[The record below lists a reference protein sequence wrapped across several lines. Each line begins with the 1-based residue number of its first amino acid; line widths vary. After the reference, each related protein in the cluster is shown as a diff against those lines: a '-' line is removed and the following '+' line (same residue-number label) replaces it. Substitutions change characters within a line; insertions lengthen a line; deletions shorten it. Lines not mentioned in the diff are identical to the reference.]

1 KEETFGLLDHS
12 GCCACPEHNP
22 AVDGEALS
30 LEPVVYE
37 GAVGLTAAFRPFDG
51 APIPLAAGPLP
62 GPGVVAVTGLT
73 PSAAPYDR
81 SVGFSRYFPSLPAT
95 FYEVDRFT
103 ILSLDL
109 QPDVDLSGSVD
120 AGDAAALAADWDR
133 TWLIPAGTNAFP
145 LKVFNDVALPGVYTL
160 ALDGPSNVVARYGN
174 VTVRG
179 GESNA
184 VAFPPGPT
192 AETVLVQAEGPGEAV
207 LTLSFQGT
215 GAASGISCEA
225 SLKMTAVAV
234 TLEPVTT
241 ENSPEVYNPC
251 GIATGG
257 IGYYKINVE
266 PAALFPDD
274 KISWSVVSGGVSF
287 VGNCNTGR
295 LVAVKGGST
304 EGAFKLEVELEGV
317 NFPTNPCIAGM
328 VLEPKTVP
336 VTVWIVRDDN
346 GNNAACSEGRVQ
358 ELLSGAN
365 AIFKQCAMTFHV
377 NGAIQYTNSSALL
390 DIDFTNGWS
399 GELESIRNIETETGG
414 IELYYINQF
423 VFDDEPDDHFL
434 GVEDMQG
441 IVITSIISD
450 KTLAHEIGHACGLL
464 DIYPYRSVS
473 NTLERVVTGPVTADR
488 LPQDW
493 GAGYYPPDLLQAYL
507 ITYRLLMMGYE
518 DPTITTTCDIPLG
531 SVYGTWF
538 DRLPPLFEGDVVIDV
553 WEQSLAPVGLNSMGN
568 RQPCH
573 Q

>member
-1 KEETFGLLDHS
+1 MILNRKMK
-12 GCCACPEHNP
+12 
-22 AVDGEALS
+22 S
-30 LEPVVYE
+30 LIS
-37 GAVGLTAAFRPFDG
+37 D
-51 APIPLAAGPLP
+51 IWP
-62 GPGVVAVTGLT
+62 G
-73 PSAAPYDR
+73 
-81 SVGFSRYFPSLPAT
+81 
-95 FYEVDRFT
+95 
-103 ILSLDL
+103 
-109 QPDVDLSGSVD
+109 
-120 AGDAAALAADWDR
+120 WDR

-145 LKVFNDVALPGVYTL
+145 LTVFNGVALPGVYTIAL
-160 ALDGPSNVVARYGN
+160 AGPSNVVARYGG

-184 VAFPPGPT
+184 VAFPPGST
-192 AETVLVQAEGPGEAV
+192 LETVLVQAEGPGEAV

-225 SLKMTAVAV
+225 LLKMTAVAV

-274 KISWSVVSGGVSF
+274 KISWSVVSGDVSF
-287 VGNCNTGR
+287 VGNRNTGR

-317 NFPTNPCIAGM
+317 NFPANPCIAGM
-328 VLEPKTVP
+328 VLDPKTVP

-358 ELLSGAN
+358 ELLDGVN

-377 NGAIQYTNSSALL
+377 NGAIQYTNCEEWL

-399 GELESIRNIETETGG
+399 GELESIRNIETATGG
-414 IELYYINQF
+414 IELYFVRDFYI
-423 VFDDEPDDHFL
+423 DGTIAGSLL
-434 GVEDMQG
+434 GLEDTQG
-441 IVITSIISD
+441 IVLRSGISER
-450 KTLAHEIGHACGLL
+450 TLAHEIGHACGLL

>member
-1 KEETFGLLDHS
+1 
-12 GCCACPEHNP
+12 
-22 AVDGEALS
+22 
-30 LEPVVYE
+30 
-37 GAVGLTAAFRPFDG
+37 
-51 APIPLAAGPLP
+51 
-62 GPGVVAVTGLT
+62 
-73 PSAAPYDR
+73 
-81 SVGFSRYFPSLPAT
+81 
-95 FYEVDRFT
+95 
-103 ILSLDL
+103 
-109 QPDVDLSGSVD
+109 
-120 AGDAAALAADWDR
+120 
-133 TWLIPAGTNAFP
+133 
-145 LKVFNDVALPGVYTL
+145 
-160 ALDGPSNVVARYGN
+160 
-174 VTVRG
+174 
-179 GESNA
+179 
-184 VAFPPGPT
+184 
-192 AETVLVQAEGPGEAV
+192 
-207 LTLSFQGT
+207 
-215 GAASGISCEA
+215 
-225 SLKMTAVAV
+225 M
-234 TLEPVTT
+234 
-241 ENSPEVYNPC
+241 
-251 GIATGG
+251 
-257 IGYYKINVE
+257 
-266 PAALFPDD
+266 
-274 KISWSVVSGGVSF
+274 
-287 VGNCNTGR
+287 
-295 LVAVKGGST
+295 
-304 EGAFKLEVELEGV
+304 
-317 NFPTNPCIAGM
+317 
-328 VLEPKTVP
+328 
-336 VTVWIVRDDN
+336 
-346 GNNAACSEGRVQ
+346 Q

-441 IVITSIISD
+441 IVITSRISD